1 MEIMRY
7 EKSSRMSQAVVH
19 NGTVYLSGT
28 VPTDGTADAAG
39 QTQQVLAQIDERLAL
54 AGSNKSKLLSAQ
66 VLLSNIGD
74 FAAMNT
80 VWEAW
85 IDPGNPPA
93 RMTYQATLARPTF
106 RIEVMVIAAV

>member
-1 MEIMRY
+1 MQITRY

-19 NGTVYLSGT
+19 NSTVYLSGI
-28 VPTDGTADAAG
+28 VPADGTADAAG
-39 QTQQVLAQIDERLAL
+39 QTQQVLARIDERLAL

-66 VLLSNIGD
+66 VLLSNIED
-74 FAAMNT
+74 FAAMNA
-80 VWEAW
+80 VWDAW
-85 IDPGNPPA
+85 IDPENPPA